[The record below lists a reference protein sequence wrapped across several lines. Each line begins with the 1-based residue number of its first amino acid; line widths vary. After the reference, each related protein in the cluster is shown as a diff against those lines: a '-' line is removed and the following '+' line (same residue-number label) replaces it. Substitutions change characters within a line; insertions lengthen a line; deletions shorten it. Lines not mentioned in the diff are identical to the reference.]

1 MTSHQEKDL
10 LHVQT
15 SNICVDY
22 TFISR
27 VIMETGE
34 WFNEILWCDHLNKV
48 ISLAVL

>member
-34 WFNEILWCDHLNKV
+34 
-48 ISLAVL
+48 